1 MSRVGQKPIPIPAGV
16 EVKLNGK
23 ILSVK
28 GPKGML
34 TRDIPDVFE
43 IRLEPG
49 LVAIKPKVYPP
60 MAALEA
66 TRASD
71 PAFSPL
77 HGLNRRLIA
86 NMVEGVTKGFVK
98 ELEIQGVGF
107 KGAVQGRKA
116 VFTLGYSSP
125 VEMDIPAGIE
135 IKVAEN
141 VNIVVSG
148 LDKQCVGDFAAHIRS
163 YYPAEPY
170 KGKGIRYKG
179 EYIKRKV
186 GKTVA

>member
-1 MSRVGQKPIPIPAGV
+1 MSRVGQKPIPVPAGV
-16 EVKLNGK
+16 EIKLNDK
-23 ILSVK
+23 LLSVK
-28 GPKGML
+28 GPKGTL
-34 TRDIPDVFE
+34 SREIPEAFE

-49 LVAIKPKVYPP
+49 LITIKP
-60 MAALEA
+60 
-66 TRASD
+66 RISD
-71 PAFSPL
+71 PALAPL

-107 KGAVQGRKA
+107 KAAVQGRKA
-116 VFTLGYSSP
+116 VFMLGYSSP
-125 VEMDIPAGIE
+125 VEMDVPAGIE
-135 IKVAEN
+135 LKVAEN

-148 LDKQCVGDFAAHIRS
+148 MDKQSVGDFAAHIRS
-163 YYPAEPY
+163 FYPAEPY

>member
-1 MSRVGQKPIPIPAGV
+1 MSRVGQKPIPVPAGV
-16 EVKLNGK
+16 EVKLNAK
-23 ILSVK
+23 LLSVK
-28 GPKGML
+28 GPKGTL
-34 TRDIPDVFE
+34 SREIPDAFE

-49 LVAIKPKVYPP
+49 LIAIKPR
-60 MAALEA
+60 
-66 TRASD
+66 TSD
-71 PAFSPL
+71 PALSPL

-86 NMVEGVTKGFVK
+86 NMVEGITKGFTK

-107 KGAVQGRKA
+107 KAAVQGRKA
-116 VFTLGYSSP
+116 VFMLGYSSP
-125 VEMDIPAGIE
+125 VEMEVPTGIE
-135 IKVAEN
+135 LKVAEN

-148 LDKQCVGDFAAHIRS
+148 LDKQSVGDFAAHIRS
-163 YYPAEPY
+163 FYPAEPY

>member
-1 MSRVGQKPIPIPAGV
+1 MSRVGQKPIPIPAEV
-16 EVKLNGK
+16 DVKLNGK

-28 GPKGML
+28 GPKGTL
-34 TRDIPDVFE
+34 TREIPEAFE
-43 IRLEPG
+43 IRVEPG
-49 LVAIKPKVYPP
+49 LVAIMPKV
-60 MAALEA
+60 A
-66 TRASD
+66 D
-71 PAFSPL
+71 PDLSPL
-77 HGLNRRLIA
+77 HGLYRRLIA
-86 NMVEGVTKGFVK
+86 NMVEGVFKGFVK

-107 KGAVQGRKA
+107 KGIVQGQKM
-116 VFTLGYSSP
+116 VLMLGYSSP
-125 VEMDIPAGIE
+125 VEFDVPAGIE
-135 IKVAEN
+135 LKVTEN

-148 LDKQCVGDFAAHIRS
+148 LDKQCVGDFAARIRS

>member
-16 EVKLNGK
+16 DVKLNGR

-28 GPKGML
+28 GPTGTL
-34 TRDIPDVFE
+34 TREIPEVFE
-43 IRLEPG
+43 IRMEPG
-49 LVAIKPKVYPP
+49 SVAIKPK
-60 MAALEA
+60 
-66 TRASD
+66 ASD
-71 PAFSPL
+71 LDLSPL

-86 NMVEGVTKGFVK
+86 NMVEGVVKVFVK

-107 KGAVQGRKA
+107 KAAVQGRK
-116 VFTLGYSSP
+116 VVLMLGYSRP
-125 VEMDIPAGIE
+125 VELNVPAGIE
-135 IKVAEN
+135 IKVTEN
-141 VNIVVSG
+141 VNIVISG
-148 LDKQCVGDFAAHIRS
+148 PDKQGVGDFAARVRS

>member
-23 ILSVK
+23 TLSVK
-28 GPKGML
+28 GPKGTL
-34 TRDIPDVFE
+34 SRDIPETFNV
-43 IRLEPG
+43 RMEPG
-49 LVAIKPKVYPP
+49 LVTINPKVDN
-60 MAALEA
+60 AEL
-66 TRASD
+66 
-71 PAFSPL
+71 SPL

-86 NMVEGVTKGFVK
+86 NMVEGVIRGYAK

-116 VFTLGYSSP
+116 VFMLGYSSP
-125 VEMDIPAGIE
+125 IEMDIPVGID
-135 IKVAEN
+135 IKVTES

-148 LDKQCVGDFAAHIRS
+148 PDKQQVGDFAAHIRS

-179 EYIKRKV
+179 EYVKRKV

>member
-1 MSRVGQKPIPIPAGV
+1 MSRIGQKPIPIPAGV

-28 GPKGML
+28 GPKGTL
-34 TRDIPDVFE
+34 TREITDVFE

-49 LVAIKPKVYPP
+49 LVAIKPK
-60 MAALEA
+60 
-66 TRASD
+66 ASD
-71 PAFSPL
+71 PGLSPL
-77 HGLNRRLIA
+77 HGLNHRLIV
-86 NMVEGVTKGFVK
+86 NMVEGVTEGFSK

>member
-1 MSRVGQKPIPIPAGV
+1 MSRIGRKPIPIPAGV
-16 EVKLNGK
+16 EVKLNGN
-23 ILSVK
+23 ILSVQ
-28 GPKGML
+28 GPKGKL
-34 TRDIPDVFE
+34 TREIPDVFK
-43 IRLEPG
+43 ISLAPG
-49 LVAIKPKVYPP
+49 LVAIKPK
-60 MAALEA
+60 AL
-66 TRASD
+66 D
-71 PAFSPL
+71 PELSPL

-86 NMVEGVTKGFVK
+86 NMVEGVTKGFTK

-107 KGAVQGRKA
+107 KGVVQGRKA
-116 VFTLGYSSP
+116 VFMLGYSSP

-135 IKVAEN
+135 LKVTEN
-141 VNIVVSG
+141 VNVVISG
-148 LDKQCVGDFAAHIRS
+148 LDNQCVGDFAAHIRS